1 MDLNNFKSLYLNNHV
16 QLPLIFNLF
25 KIFRALFDYDPN
37 RDDGLPS
44 RGISFTYGSILH
56 ILNANDDEWWQAKKL
71 IPAGEEDRIGIVP
84 SKKRW
89 ERKQKSRD
97 RTVKFQG
104 HVPVLIDKVNTF
116 YRVLLFYSSYN
127 KFILFY

>member
-1 MDLNNFKSLYLNNHV
+1 M
-16 QLPLIFNLF
+16 
-25 KIFRALFDYDPN
+25 FDYDPN

-71 IPAGEEDRIGIVP
+71 VPAGEEDRIGIVP

-116 YRVLLFYSSYN
+116 TMLCCFIQATTNSFYLDFHFGKEKKKFCFKSYVS
-127 KFILFY
+127 IHA

>member
-1 MDLNNFKSLYLNNHV
+1 MYTFV
-16 QLPLIFNLF
+16 R
-25 KIFRALFDYDPN
+25 RALFDYDPN

-71 IPAGEEDRIGIVP
+71 VPAGEEDRIGIVP

-104 HVPVLIDKVNTF
+104 HVPVLIDKVFFFFHGTDK
-116 YRVLLFYSSYN
+116 LFVN
-127 KFILFY
+127 KSNLS

>member
-1 MDLNNFKSLYLNNHV
+1 
-16 QLPLIFNLF
+16 
-25 KIFRALFDYDPN
+25 LFDYDPN

-44 RGISFTYGSILH
+44 RGISFTYGSVLH

-71 IPAGEEDRIGIVP
+71 VPAGEEERIGIVP

-116 YRVLLFYSSYN
+116 YCVFMFYTCYN
-127 KFILFY
+127 KFILFYLDFHFGKKKKKFCFKSNVSIYA

>member
-1 MDLNNFKSLYLNNHV
+1 MLT
-16 QLPLIFNLF
+16 
-25 KIFRALFDYDPN
+25 FRALFDYDPN

-44 RGISFTYGSILH
+44 RGILFTYGSILH

-71 IPAGEEDRIGIVP
+71 VPTGEEDRIGIVP

-104 HVPVLIDKVNTF
+104 HVPVLIDKVNMGLYYF
-116 YRVLLFYSSYN
+116 PSKCN
-127 KFILFY
+127 KIS

>member
-1 MDLNNFKSLYLNNHV
+1 MQKI
-16 QLPLIFNLF
+16 LPC
-25 KIFRALFDYDPN
+25 RALFDYEPN

-44 RGISFTYGSILH
+44 RGISFTYGNILH

-71 IPAGEEDRIGIVP
+71 VPTGEEDRIGIVP

-104 HVPVLIDKVNTF
+104 HVPVLIDKVT
-116 YRVLLFYSSYN
+116 
-127 KFILFY
+127 FILLCFNKITMNKLNFI

>member
-1 MDLNNFKSLYLNNHV
+1 MCFYLINKSMQKMLTS
-16 QLPLIFNLF
+16 
-25 KIFRALFDYDPN
+25 RALFDYDPN

-71 IPAGEEDRIGIVP
+71 VPAGEEDRIGIVP

-104 HVPVLIDKVNTF
+104 HVPVLIDKVNIMILYYF
-116 YRVLLFYSSYN
+116 PSN
-127 KFILFY
+127 KVTKLK

>member
-1 MDLNNFKSLYLNNHV
+1 
-16 QLPLIFNLF
+16 
-25 KIFRALFDYDPN
+25 LFDYDPN

-71 IPAGEEDRIGIVP
+71 VPAGEEDRIGIVP

-116 YRVLLFYSSYN
+116 YRVLLFYSCY
-127 KFILFY
+127 KKCILFYLDFHFGKKKEKFCFKSNVSIYA

>member
-1 MDLNNFKSLYLNNHV
+1 M
-16 QLPLIFNLF
+16 
-25 KIFRALFDYDPN
+25 FDYDPN

-71 IPAGEEDRIGIVP
+71 VPAGEEDRIGIVP

-116 YRVLLFYSSYN
+116 YSVLLFYTRYK
-127 KFILFY
+127 KFILIYLDFHFGKEKEKFCFKSNVSIHAK

>member
-1 MDLNNFKSLYLNNHV
+1 MINEQIFCRNCDILHAIYLKK
-16 QLPLIFNLF
+16 ILF
-25 KIFRALFDYDPN
+25 CRALFDYDPN

-71 IPAGEEDRIGIVP
+71 VPTGEEDRIGIVP

-89 ERKQKSRD
+89 ERKQKLRE

-104 HVPVLIDKVNTF
+104 HVPVLIDKVK
-116 YRVLLFYSSYN
+116 LFYLIST
-127 KFILFY
+127 K

>member
-1 MDLNNFKSLYLNNHV
+1 
-16 QLPLIFNLF
+16 
-25 KIFRALFDYDPN
+25 LFDYDPN

-71 IPAGEEDRIGIVP
+71 VPTGEEDRIGIVP

-89 ERKQKSRD
+89 GRKQKSRD

-116 YRVLLFYSSYN
+116 YCVLLFYTSYN
-127 KFILFY
+127 KYILFYLDFHFRKKKEKFCFK